1 MPDIVV
7 TAQQWRA
14 TVGNDIVDAHSL
26 RSARETLDQKATAS
40 NSSLTVHTTTVFGA
54 RRTEVVQRPGGRPVD
69 VTLESRSWEVEARV
83 MEKSI
88 VINSKKEILPA
99 CRQMAEVTGHPVSVS
114 DEFGEYTVTAE
125 GLVIRASIP
134 AQGWISVDGYD
145 MQVITGQERQ
155 RLFEYVQSQAAT
167 LGEKVTV
174 DLNEGNGLT
183 RLVIDQ
189 NGNLQE
195 DSMNTTPEAVSTP
208 PQPAYAPHAAEPQTQ
223 YPNQQYVQHESTAPA
238 AVFPP
243 PPSGAPSHAPE
254 AYPQPTQESPESTEP
269 AVPAFEHADDPEWQE
284 IAAQPAVDGVAGW
297 LNATVKTKLAPKPPE
312 IEKRQDEFR
321 ELLKARAEEAR
332 RAEEEARRAEEQRQI
347 EEERERRRQER
358 ERKRLAHIAE
368 LEGLIQTNFG
378 SAVTILVANPK
389 GGSRKTTTTSVMGAT
404 FGIARGGY
412 TVAWDNNET
421 MGTLGQRSRKDRH
434 SRTVV
439 DLLEE
444 GADYLL
450 SDQARIG
457 ALDSYVR
464 QQGSAHFH
472 VLASDENATKQDQID
487 DKGYKRVH
495 SILERFYRVI
505 LVDTGNNIR
514 KDHFVA
520 AAESATQLIIPIAA
534 AYDSVDAAHK
544 MMTQLQVTGHGD
556 LVEHAIVLIHEL
568 EPIYRDDQGEVVS
581 GNGHEITAQEIAD
594 EFVGRV
600 ADVLPIPYD
609 PAFKEGKEIDY
620 FNLAPATVDAYREAA
635 AAASRSI
642 IARRQEEP
650 TPPVDA

>member
-14 TVGNDIVDAHSL
+14 TVGNEIMDAHSL
-26 RSARETLDQKATAS
+26 RSAREALDQKAIAT
-40 NSSLTVHTTTVFGA
+40 NSSLTIHTTTVFGA
-54 RRTEVVQRPGGRPVD
+54 RRTEVLQRPGGRPVD
-69 VTLESRSWEVEARV
+69 VTLESRSWEVEARE

-88 VINSKKEILPA
+88 VINAKKEILPA
-99 CRQMAEVTGHPVSVS
+99 CRQLAEALGHPVAVS
-114 DEFGEYTVTAE
+114 DEFGEYTVTTE
-125 GLVIRASIP
+125 GLIIAASIP
-134 AQGWISVDGYD
+134 APGWISVNGYD

-167 LGEKVTV
+167 LGETVTV
-174 DLNEGNGLT
+174 ELDEGNGQT

-195 DSMNTTPEAVSTP
+195 ESMKATPEPALAP
-208 PQPAYAPHAAEPQTQ
+208 PQPAYAPHSAQPQAQQLHQTQ
-223 YPNQQYVQHESTAPA
+223 AQQETEGTVILMSSPAPGHAPGAQQPAQEPA
-238 AVFPP
+238 APV
-243 PPSGAPSHAPE
+243 
-254 AYPQPTQESPESTEP
+254 
-269 AVPAFEHADDPEWQE
+269 FEHEGDPEWQE
-284 IAAQPAVDGVAGW
+284 IAAQPATEGIAGW
-297 LNATVKTKLAPKPPE
+297 LNSTVKTRLAPKPPE
-312 IEKRQDEFR
+312 IEKRQNEFR
-321 ELLKARAEEAR
+321 ALLEARAEEAQ

-347 EEERERRRQER
+347 EAERTRRREERERE
-358 ERKRLAHIAE
+358 RLAHIAE
-368 LEGLIQTNFG
+368 LEALIQTNFG

-389 GGSRKTTTTSVMGAT
+389 GGSRKTTSTYTLGAT
-404 FGIARGGY
+404 FGKARGGY

-421 MGTLGQRSRKDRH
+421 MGTLGQRSAKDRH

-439 DLLEE
+439 DLLQQ

-450 SDQARIG
+450 SDKARIG

-472 VLASDENATKQDQID
+472 VLASDEDATKQEQID
-487 DKGYKRVH
+487 DEGYKRVH

-514 KDHFVA
+514 KEHFVA
-520 AAESATQLIIPIAA
+520 AAESATQLIIPVAA
-534 AYDSVDAAHK
+534 AHDSKNAAQD
-544 MMTQLQVTGHGD
+544 MMTHLQVTGHGE
-556 LVEHAIVLIHEL
+556 LVERAIVLIHEL
-568 EPIYRDDQGEVVS
+568 EPIYRDDRGEVVS

-594 EFVGRV
+594 EFAGRV
-600 ADVLPIPYD
+600 AEVLPIPYD

-635 AAASRSI
+635 AAAARSI
-642 IARRQEEP
+642 IARRQEESADKA
-650 TPPVDA
+650 DA